1 VILGTSRAVRVFAY
15 PRPADLRKGYD
26 GLYGLVQ
33 TGLGR
38 DPLSG
43 ELFLFVNRRR
53 TACKVL
59 LWDGTGLC
67 IFQKRLERGRFAS
80 LFRDDGSAV
89 RLTASELALFVE
101 GCDLVGRRALSPV
114 ALTPTT
120 LVSDRK
126 V

>member
-1 VILGTSRAVRVFAY
+1 MLGTSRAARVFAY
-15 PRPADLRKGYD
+15 PRPADLRNGLD

-33 TGLGR
+33 SGLGR

-43 ELFLFVNRRR
+43 ELYLFVNRRR
-53 TACKVL
+53 TGCKVL

-67 IFQKRLERGRFAS
+67 IFQKRLECGRFAS
-80 LFRDDGSAV
+80 LFREDGTAV
-89 RLTASELALFVE
+89 RLTASELALFIE

-114 ALTPTT
+114 ALTPS
-120 LVSDRK
+120 LPVSDRQ